1 MHKSTSPT
9 TNTTNLRKQ
18 SKLVLETDLSLII
31 YKGKTMRITF
41 TKENLL
47 HVVNALQKVSQN
59 KTSSNLPGAIY
70 ITTKGNQVEFQAN
83 DFELGMKVSIDANIE
98 EQGTAVVSSYNFNT
112 FIQKAPGTNITI
124 NKPED
129 SNKVTLQAD
138 DAEFVFLTINP
149 EDFALVEQIHNEN
162 QIDLDSDQ
170 LKELIDLTTYAAA
183 TEDDRP
189 VFQGALLE
197 INESQVTMVATDTH
211 RMAVKKVAIDTP
223 ASAPVRCII
232 PTKTLAE
239 VSRLLPKNNPSI
251 VNIVWNR
258 TQIVFTFENI
268 YIISRLI
275 EGTYPEYEKV
285 IPAQFDSSAI
295 ISRKEFADAVDLVSF
310 AAKDFSYNVIRYD
323 WSEKSVVLSSQNS
336 ESNLK
341 REISVEFTGTPFTI
355 NFNGRYITDILRHST
370 GETVHLYLKQNGP
383 VVIRQDNNPNY
394 TYVVTPVR
402 V

>member
-1 MHKSTSPT
+1 MH
-9 TNTTNLRKQ
+9 
-18 SKLVLETDLSLII
+18 
-31 YKGKTMRITF
+31 ITF

-47 HVVNALQKVSQN
+47 YVVNTLQKVSQN

-70 ITTKGNQVEFQAN
+70 ITTKGDQVEFQAN
-83 DFELGMKVSIDANIE
+83 DFELGMKVSIPGDIQEA
-98 EQGTAVVSSYNFNT
+98 GTAVVSSYNFNT
-112 FIQKAPGTNITI
+112 FVQKAPGTSLTI

-129 SNKVTLQAD
+129 SNKITLSSD
-138 DAEFVFLTINP
+138 GAEFVFVTINP
-149 EDFALVEQIHNEN
+149 EDFSLVEQIHNEN
-162 QIDLDSDQ
+162 QVDMDSDQ

-197 INESQVTMVATDTH
+197 IKEAQVTMVATDTH
-211 RMAVKKVAIDTP
+211 RMAVKKITLDSP
-223 ASAPVRCII
+223 ALSATRCII
-232 PTKTLAE
+232 PTKTLSE

-251 VNIVWNR
+251 VTIVWNR
-258 TQIVFTFENI
+258 TQIVFTFENV

-323 WSEKSVVLSSQNS
+323 WNEESLVLSSQNS
-336 ESNLK
+336 EMGNLK
-341 REISVEFTGTPFTI
+341 REIPVEFKGTPFTI

-370 GETVHLYLKQNGP
+370 GNTVHLYLKQNGP